1 MAKIKIKGTDYEVL
15 RDDLNNQDL
24 AAADGL
30 CRIYSKQIIV
40 RKREFIDCDSDYRE
54 KHVMMHELVHALAEE
69 CGVSYGND
77 ENLVDWI
84 AHIIPHVNK
93 AMEELKEAGVI

>member
-1 MAKIKIKGTDYEVL
+1 
-15 RDDLNNQDL
+15 
-24 AAADGL
+24 
-30 CRIYSKQIIV
+30 
-40 RKREFIDCDSDYRE
+40 
-54 KHVMMHELVHALAEE
+54 MMHELVHALAEE